1 MPIGKPNTRLNDNL
15 AVLTLSG
22 VSLTYGTDVIFDAAD
37 LAVQPGDKICLSG
50 RNGCGKSTLMNV
62 MLGNVVP
69 DSGTV
74 WRQSGMRFAAL
85 EQSLPERQDQTIFAA
100 VAGAFKEVGQ
110 LLADYEIAV
119 VRENISLKELDRL
132 QHAIE
137 AVDGWSLKYRIDA
150 VLDRLEMDPLQNVQN
165 LSGGW
170 LKRVAIARSLVLAPD
185 VWFLDEPTNH
195 LDIPTIQWLE
205 NVMKD
210 FAGTLIFVSHDRELM
225 QAVATSVIGI
235 DRGNV
240 SRWDCDYQTF
250 LERRDHER
258 EVEAEQN
265 KLFDIKLAQEEAWI
279 REGIKARRTRNEGRV
294 RSLVKLRKER
304 SERRGER
311 NLQLEIGSA
320 SKSGKLVVEA
330 TGISKSYSD
339 RKVVSNFDLII
350 QRGER
355 IGLIGPNGAGKST
368 LIRLLLG
375 EEAPDSGEVKL
386 GTRLDIAYFDQNRA
400 QLNPEQSVSDYIS
413 NGREYIEIGGK
424 SLHVVSYLGNFMFNG
439 DQARAPIRTLSGG
452 EQNRLLLARLFAE
465 PANFL
470 LLDEPTNDLDVETL
484 ELLEERL
491 ADFDGTVLIVSHD
504 RNFLDN
510 VITSLLVFE
519 GEGHIQEFVGGYSDW
534 YRGSKGFKTEN
545 LAPDGTNA
553 RSAPAD
559 SFEDNKRRKAERQKL
574 ERELEKIPDKV
585 ESAEGNIAT
594 LQAKMAAPGFFDLSG
609 TEQQPVLDKLTA
621 SESELENLMS
631 RWAQLE
637 QTLEAQ

>member
-1 MPIGKPNTRLNDNL
+1 LS
-15 AVLTLSG
+15 VLTLSD
-22 VSLTYGTDVIFDAAD
+22 VHLTYGTDVILDGTD
-37 LAVQPGDKICLSG
+37 LAVQPGDRICLSG
-50 RNGCGKSTLMNV
+50 RNGSGKSTLMNV
-62 MLGNVVP
+62 MLGNVLP
-69 DSGTV
+69 DGGNV
-74 WRQSGMRFAAL
+74 WRQGGLRFAAL
-85 EQSLPERQDQTIFAA
+85 EQSLPSREDQTIFAS
-100 VAGAFKEVGQ
+100 VAAAFAEVGQ
-110 LLADYEIAV
+110 LLADYDEAS
-119 VRENISLKELDRL
+119 VRTNVSLRELDRL

-137 AVDGWSLKYRIDA
+137 AVDGWSLKHRIDA
-150 VLDRLEMDPLQNVQN
+150 VLDRLGMDPLQNVQN

-205 NVMKD
+205 SVMKD

-235 DRGNV
+235 DRGRV
-240 SRWDCDYQTF
+240 ARWDCDYQTF
-250 LERRDHER
+250 LQRRDHER

-265 KLFDIKLAQEEAWI
+265 KLFDQKLAQEEVWI
-279 REGIKARRTRNEGRV
+279 RQGIKARRTRNEGRV
-294 RSLVKLRKER
+294 RALEDLRKER
-304 SERRGER
+304 SQRRNER

-330 TGISKSYSD
+330 TGVNKAYDGKS
-339 RKVVSNFDLII
+339 VVKDFDLII
-350 QRGER
+350 QRGDR

-368 LIRLLLG
+368 LIRMLLG
-375 EEAPDSGEVKL
+375 EEAPDSGEIKL
-386 GTRLDIAYFDQNRA
+386 GTRLDVAYFDQSRE
-400 QLNPEQSVSDYIS
+400 QLNPDQSVSDYIS
-413 NGREYIEIGGK
+413 HGREFIEIGGK

-491 ADFDGTVLIVSHD
+491 AEFEGTVLVVSHD

-519 GEGHIQEFVGGYSDW
+519 GDGFIQESVGGYSDW
-534 YRGSKGFKTEN
+534 YRGSGGFQSTGDEK
-545 LAPDGTNA
+545 P
-553 RSAPAD
+553 APAV
-559 SFEDNKRRKAERQKL
+559 SNGKKFEENKKRKSKKQKI
-574 ERELEKIPDKV
+574 ERELTKELSKLPDQV
-585 ESAEGNIAT
+585 EAIEASIVT
-594 LQAKMAAPGFFDLSG
+594 LQATMAVPGFFDQPSNKK
-609 TEQQPVLDKLTA
+609 QPVMDKLKAAEAKVET
-621 SESELENLMS
+621 LMS
-631 RWAQLE
+631 RWEA
-637 QTLEAQ
+637 LEATLADPAGNQ

>member
-1 MPIGKPNTRLNDNL
+1 MS
-15 AVLTLSG
+15 VLTLSD
-22 VSLTYGTDVIFDAAD
+22 VSLTYGTDVILDGAD
-37 LAVQPGDKICLSG
+37 LAVQAGDRICLSG
-50 RNGCGKSTLMNV
+50 RNGSGKSTLMNV
-62 MLGNVVP
+62 MLGNVQA
-69 DSGTV
+69 DGGNV
-74 WRQSGMRFAAL
+74 WRQSGLRFAAL
-85 EQSLPERQDQTIFAA
+85 EQSLPSREDQTIFAS
-100 VAGAFKEVGQ
+100 VAGAFAEVGQ
-110 LLADYEIAV
+110 LLADYDEAS
-119 VRENISLKELDRL
+119 VRTNVSLKELDRL

-137 AVDGWSLKYRIDA
+137 AVDGWSLKYRIDT
-150 VLDRLEMDPLQNVQN
+150 VLDRLAMDPLQNVQN

-205 NVMKD
+205 TVMKD

-225 QAVATSVIGI
+225 QAVATSVVGI

-240 SRWDCDYQTF
+240 TRWDCDYQTF
-250 LERRDHER
+250 LQRRDHER

-265 KLFDIKLAQEEAWI
+265 KLFDHKLAQEEVWI
-279 REGIKARRTRNEGRV
+279 RQGIKARRTRNEGRV
-294 RSLVKLRKER
+294 RALESLRQER
-304 SERRGER
+304 SQRRNER
-311 NLQLEIGSA
+311 NLQLEIGTA

-330 TGISKSYSD
+330 TGVNKAYDGKS
-339 RKVVSNFDLII
+339 VVKDFDLII
-350 QRGER
+350 QRGDR

-368 LIRLLLG
+368 LIRMLLG

-386 GTRLDIAYFDQNRA
+386 GTRLDIAYFDQSRE

-413 NGREYIEIGGK
+413 HGREFIEIGGK

-470 LLDEPTNDLDVETL
+470 LLDEPTNDLDIETL

-491 ADFDGTVLIVSHD
+491 SEFEGTVLVVSHD

-519 GEGHIQEFVGGYSDW
+519 GDGYIQESVGGYSDW
-534 YRGSKGFKTEN
+534 YRGSGGFNT
-545 LAPDGTNA
+545 ADGEKPAT
-553 RSAPAD
+553 APASSND
-559 SFEDNKRRKAERQKL
+559 FEGNKKRKAERQKV
-574 ERELEKIPDKV
+574 ERELSKLPDQV
-585 ESAEGNIAT
+585 EAAEASIVT
-594 LQAKMAAPGFFDLSG
+594 LQATIAAPGFFDQPAK
-609 TEQQPVLDKLTA
+609 QQQTVMEKLKGA
-621 SESELENLMS
+621 EVKVESLMS
-631 RWAQLE
+631 RWEA
-637 QTLEAQ
+637 LEAELADPAKS

>member
-1 MPIGKPNTRLNDNL
+1 LSVLNL
-15 AVLTLSG
+15 SSLT
-22 VSLTYGTDVIFDAAD
+22 LTYGTDVIFDAAD
-37 LAVQPGDKICLSG
+37 LTIQAGDRICLSG

-62 MLGNVVP
+62 MLGNVAP
-69 DSGTV
+69 DTGTV
-74 WRQSGMRFAAL
+74 WRQSGLRFAAL
-85 EQSLPERQDQTIFAA
+85 EQSLPARTDQTIFAA
-100 VAGAFKEVGQ
+100 VAGAFAEVGQ
-110 LLADYEIAV
+110 LLGDYEVAV
-119 VRENISLKELDRL
+119 AKEDISLKELDRL

-137 AVDGWSLKYRIDA
+137 AVDGWSLKHRIDS

-205 NVMKD
+205 GVMKD

-225 QAVATSVIGI
+225 QAVATSVVGI
-235 DRGNV
+235 DRGRV
-240 SRWDCDYQTF
+240 TRWDCDYQTF

-265 KLFDIKLAQEEAWI
+265 KLFDQKLAQEEAWI

-294 RSLVKLRKER
+294 RSLIKLRQER
-304 SERRGER
+304 SQRRGQR
-311 NLQLEIGSA
+311 NLQLEIGAA

-330 TGISKSYSD
+330 TGISKSYAGE
-339 RKVVSNFDLII
+339 KVVSDFDLII
-350 QRGER
+350 QRGDR
-355 IGLIGPNGAGKST
+355 IGLVGPNGAGKST
-368 LIRLLLG
+368 LIRMLLG
-375 EEAPDSGEVKL
+375 EEVPDNGEVKL
-386 GTRLDIAYFDQNRA
+386 GTKLDIAYFDQTRE

-424 SLHVVSYLGNFMFNG
+424 SLHVVSYLGNFMFSG

-470 LLDEPTNDLDVETL
+470 ILDEPTNDLDVETL

-491 ADFDGTVLIVSHD
+491 GDFEGTVLIVSHD

-510 VITSLLVFE
+510 VVTSLLVFE
-519 GEGHIQEFVGGYSDW
+519 GDGFIQEFVGGYSDW
-534 YRGSKGFKTEN
+534 YRNSNGFTASAGGKGTEEKVKPNGLADQSGSYE
-545 LAPDGTNA
+545 
-553 RSAPAD
+553 
-559 SFEDNKRRKAERQKL
+559 ENKRRKSERQKF
-574 ERELEKIPDKV
+574 ERELAKLPDRVEEREGKI
-585 ESAEGNIAT
+585 EA
-594 LQAKMAAPGFFDLSG
+594 LQAKIAAAGFFEQ
-609 TEQQPVLDKLTA
+609 TEAEQQKVFANLKA
-621 SESELENLMS
+621 IESEVETLMA
-631 RWAQLE
+631 RWEELE
-637 QTLEAQ
+637 QLL

>member
-1 MPIGKPNTRLNDNL
+1 MPIGNLNTRLNDNL

-22 VSLTYGTDVIFDAAD
+22 LSLTYGTDVIFDAAD
-37 LAVQPGDKICLSG
+37 LAVQAGDKICLSG

-62 MLGNVVP
+62 MLGNVLP

-74 WRQSGMRFAAL
+74 WRQSGLRFAAL

-225 QAVATSVIGI
+225 QAVATSVVGI
-235 DRGNV
+235 DRGRV

-265 KLFDIKLAQEEAWI
+265 KLFDVKLAQEEAWI

-294 RSLVKLRKER
+294 RTLFKLRKER
-304 SERRGER
+304 SERRGVR
-311 NLQLEIGSA
+311 NLQLEIGTA

-339 RKVVSNFDLII
+339 EKIVSNFDLII

-375 EEAPDSGEVKL
+375 EEAPDNGEVKL
-386 GTRLDIAYFDQNRA
+386 GTRLDIAYFDQNRE

-413 NGREYIEIGGK
+413 DGREYIEIGGR
-424 SLHVVSYLGNFMFNG
+424 SLHVVSYLSNFMFNG

-491 ADFDGTVLIVSHD
+491 ADFEGTVLIVSHD

-519 GEGHIQEFVGGYSDW
+519 GEGRIQEFVGGYSDW

-545 LAPDGTNA
+545 SALNRADA
-553 RSAPAD
+553 RSDPGD
-559 SFEDNKRRKAERQKL
+559 SFEGNKRRKAERQKL
-574 ERELEKIPDKV
+574 ERELAKIPDKV
-585 ESAEGNIAT
+585 ESTEGNIAA
-594 LQAKMAAPGFFDLSG
+594 LQAKMAAPGFFDLTSPK
-609 TEQQPVLDKLTA
+609 QQPELDKLTVF
-621 SESELENLMS
+621 ETELEALMS
-631 RWAQLE
+631 RWVELE
-637 QTLEAQ
+637 QALEAQ

>member
-1 MPIGKPNTRLNDNL
+1 MS
-15 AVLTLSG
+15 VLTLSD
-22 VSLTYGTDVIFDAAD
+22 VHLTYGTDVILDGTD
-37 LAVQPGDKICLSG
+37 LAVQPGDRICLSG
-50 RNGCGKSTLMNV
+50 RNGSGKSTLMNV
-62 MLGNVVP
+62 MLGNVLP
-69 DSGTV
+69 DGGNV
-74 WRQSGMRFAAL
+74 WRQSGLRFAAL
-85 EQSLPERQDQTIFAA
+85 EQSLPSREDQTIFAS
-100 VAGAFKEVGQ
+100 VAAAFAEVGQ
-110 LLADYEIAV
+110 LLADYDEAS
-119 VRENISLKELDRL
+119 VRTNVSLKELDRL

-137 AVDGWSLKYRIDA
+137 AVDGWSLKYRIDT
-150 VLDRLEMDPLQNVQN
+150 VLDRLGMDPLQNVQN

-205 NVMKD
+205 SVMQD

-235 DRGNV
+235 DRGRV
-240 SRWDCDYQTF
+240 ARWDCDYQTF
-250 LERRDHER
+250 LQRRDHER

-265 KLFDIKLAQEEAWI
+265 KLFDQKLAQEEVWI
-279 REGIKARRTRNEGRV
+279 RQGIKARRTRNEGRV
-294 RSLVKLRKER
+294 RALEDLRQER
-304 SERRGER
+304 SQRRNER

-330 TGISKSYSD
+330 TGVNKAYDGKS
-339 RKVVSNFDLII
+339 VVKDFDLII
-350 QRGER
+350 QRGDR

-368 LIRLLLG
+368 LIRMLLG
-375 EEAPDSGEVKL
+375 EEAPDSGEIKL
-386 GTRLDIAYFDQNRA
+386 GTRLDVAYFDQSRE
-400 QLNPEQSVSDYIS
+400 QLNPDQSVSDYIS
-413 NGREYIEIGGK
+413 NGREFIEIGGK

-491 ADFDGTVLIVSHD
+491 AEFEGTVLVVSHD

-519 GEGHIQEFVGGYSDW
+519 GDGFIQESVGGYSDW
-534 YRGSKGFKTEN
+534 YRGSGGFQSSGDEKPIAASSNGKDFEEN
-545 LAPDGTNA
+545 KKRKSKKQKNERDLNKELSKLPDQVEA
-553 RSAPAD
+553 
-559 SFEDNKRRKAERQKL
+559 L
-574 ERELEKIPDKV
+574 EASIV
-585 ESAEGNIAT
+585 T
-594 LQAKMAAPGFFDLSG
+594 LQATMAAPGFFD
-609 TEQQPVLDKLTA
+609 QPANKKQPVMD
-621 SESELENLMS
+621 ELKAAEAKVETLMS
-631 RWAQLE
+631 RWE
-637 QTLEAQ
+637 TLEATLADSAENS

>member
-1 MPIGKPNTRLNDNL
+1 MS
-15 AVLTLSG
+15 VLTLSD
-22 VSLTYGTDVIFDAAD
+22 VHLTYGTDVILDGTD
-37 LAVQPGDKICLSG
+37 LAVQPGDRICLSG
-50 RNGCGKSTLMNV
+50 RNGSGKSTLMNV
-62 MLGNVVP
+62 MLGNVLP
-69 DSGTV
+69 DGGNV
-74 WRQSGMRFAAL
+74 WRQGGLRFAAL
-85 EQSLPERQDQTIFAA
+85 EQSLPSREDQTIFAS
-100 VAGAFKEVGQ
+100 VAAAFAEVGQ
-110 LLADYEIAV
+110 LLADYDEAS
-119 VRENISLKELDRL
+119 VRTNVSLRELDRL

-137 AVDGWSLKYRIDA
+137 AVDGWSLKHRIDA
-150 VLDRLEMDPLQNVQN
+150 VLDRLGMDPLQNVQN

-205 NVMKD
+205 SVMKD

-235 DRGNV
+235 DRGRV
-240 SRWDCDYQTF
+240 ARWDCDYQTF
-250 LERRDHER
+250 LQRRDHER

-265 KLFDIKLAQEEAWI
+265 KLFDQKLAQEEVWI
-279 REGIKARRTRNEGRV
+279 RQGIKARRTRNEGRV
-294 RSLVKLRKER
+294 RALEDLRKER
-304 SERRGER
+304 SQRRNER

-330 TGISKSYSD
+330 TGVNKAYDGKS
-339 RKVVSNFDLII
+339 VVKDFDLII
-350 QRGER
+350 QRGDR

-368 LIRLLLG
+368 LIRMLLG
-375 EEAPDSGEVKL
+375 EEAPDSGEIKL
-386 GTRLDIAYFDQNRA
+386 GTRLDVAYFDQSRE
-400 QLNPEQSVSDYIS
+400 QLNPDQSVSDYIS
-413 NGREYIEIGGK
+413 HGREFIEIGGK

-491 ADFDGTVLIVSHD
+491 AEFEGTVLVVSHD

-519 GEGHIQEFVGGYSDW
+519 GDGFIQESVGGYSDW
-534 YRGSKGFKTEN
+534 YQGSGGFQSTGDEK
-545 LAPDGTNA
+545 P
-553 RSAPAD
+553 APAV
-559 SFEDNKRRKAERQKL
+559 SNGKKFEENKKRKSKKQKI
-574 ERELEKIPDKV
+574 ERELTKELSKLPDQV
-585 ESAEGNIAT
+585 EAIEASIVT
-594 LQAKMAAPGFFDLSG
+594 LQATMAVPGFFDQPSNKK
-609 TEQQPVLDKLTA
+609 QPVMDKLKAAEAKVET
-621 SESELENLMS
+621 LMS
-631 RWAQLE
+631 RWEA
-637 QTLEAQ
+637 LEATLADPAGNQ

>member
-1 MPIGKPNTRLNDNL
+1 MS
-15 AVLTLSG
+15 VLTLSD
-22 VSLTYGTDVIFDAAD
+22 VHLTYGTDVILDGTD
-37 LAVQPGDKICLSG
+37 LAVQPGDRICLSG
-50 RNGCGKSTLMNV
+50 RNGSGKSTLMNV
-62 MLGNVVP
+62 MLGNVLP
-69 DSGTV
+69 DGGNV
-74 WRQSGMRFAAL
+74 WRQGGLRFAAL
-85 EQSLPERQDQTIFAA
+85 EQSLPSREDQTIFAS
-100 VAGAFKEVGQ
+100 VAAAFAEVGQ
-110 LLADYEIAV
+110 LLADYDEAS
-119 VRENISLKELDRL
+119 VRTNVSLRELDRL

-137 AVDGWSLKYRIDA
+137 AVDGWSLKHRIDA
-150 VLDRLEMDPLQNVQN
+150 VLDRLGMDPLQNVQN

-205 NVMKD
+205 SVMKD

-235 DRGNV
+235 DRGRV
-240 SRWDCDYQTF
+240 ARWDCDYQTF
-250 LERRDHER
+250 LQRRDHER

-265 KLFDIKLAQEEAWI
+265 KLFDQKLAQEEVWI
-279 REGIKARRTRNEGRV
+279 RQGIKARRTRNEGRV
-294 RSLVKLRKER
+294 RALEDLRKER
-304 SERRGER
+304 SQRRNER

-330 TGISKSYSD
+330 TGVNKAYDGKS
-339 RKVVSNFDLII
+339 VVKDFDLII
-350 QRGER
+350 QRGDR

-368 LIRLLLG
+368 LIRMLLG
-375 EEAPDSGEVKL
+375 EEAPDSGEIKL
-386 GTRLDIAYFDQNRA
+386 GTRLDVAYFDQSRE
-400 QLNPEQSVSDYIS
+400 QLNPDQSVSDYIS
-413 NGREYIEIGGK
+413 HGREFIEIGGK

-491 ADFDGTVLIVSHD
+491 AEFEGTVLVVSHD

-519 GEGHIQEFVGGYSDW
+519 GDGFIQESVGGYSDW
-534 YRGSKGFKTEN
+534 YRGSGGFQSTGDEK
-545 LAPDGTNA
+545 P
-553 RSAPAD
+553 APAV
-559 SFEDNKRRKAERQKL
+559 SNGKKFEENKKRKSKKQKI
-574 ERELEKIPDKV
+574 ERELTKELSKLPDQV
-585 ESAEGNIAT
+585 EAIEASIVT
-594 LQAKMAAPGFFDLSG
+594 LQATMAVPGFFDQPSNKK
-609 TEQQPVLDKLTA
+609 QPVMDKLKAAEAKVET
-621 SESELENLMS
+621 LMS
-631 RWAQLE
+631 RWEA
-637 QTLEAQ
+637 LEATLADPAGNQ